1 MKFLA
6 SRPGPLPAPCLP
18 RHARSHAQ
26 RIAEG
31 AGDYARRA
39 PAPQCWR
46 LGVNTL
52 FRRPVFDD
60 TDAAR
65 AVARVHQASG
75 PWLASRC
82 LAWVLLPDR
91 WQLLLELAP
100 GDAVERIVQRF
111 KSASARAVD
120 PRLRINGWLWERG
133 FDAQLLAGGSERQVA
148 RQLVLEPVRLGLAAR
163 IGEYPYWDALWLREP
178 PPQPVERRRVARC

>member
-1 MKFLA
+1 MAA
-6 SRPGPLPAPCLP
+6 SVRLKV
-18 RHARSHAQ
+18 
-26 RIAEG
+26 AEDT
-31 AGDYARRA
+31 AAYARRA
-39 PAPQCWR
+39 PATQCWR

-65 AVARVHQASG
+65 AVARVHRASG
-75 PWLASRC
+75 PWSASRC

-100 GDAVERIVQRF
+100 GDVVERIVQRF
-111 KSASARAVD
+111 KSASARVVD

-133 FDAQLLAGGSERQVA
+133 FDAQLLADGGERQAA
-148 RQLVLEPVRLGLAAR
+148 RELVLDPVRAGLAAC
-163 IGEYPYWDALWLREP
+163 IGEYPYWDAVWLGESL
-178 PPQPVERRRVARC
+178 PQPRERRRVARC

>member
-1 MKFLA
+1 LKLA
-6 SRPGPLPAPCLP
+6 
-18 RHARSHAQ
+18 
-26 RIAEG
+26 E
-31 AGDYARRA
+31 AGSDYVHVA

-65 AVARVHQASG
+65 AVARVHRASG
-75 PWLASRC
+75 PWSASRC

-100 GDAVERIVQRF
+100 GDSVERIVQRF
-111 KSASARAVD
+111 KSASARVVD

-133 FDAQLLAGGSERQVA
+133 FDAQLLPQGGERQAA
-148 RQLVLEPVRLGLAAR
+148 RQLVVEPVRAGLAAC
-163 IGEYPYWDALWLREP
+163 IGEYPYWDAVWLGEP
-178 PPQPVERRRVARC
+178 VPQPLERRRAARC

>member
-1 MKFLA
+1 MQLKV
-6 SRPGPLPAPCLP
+6 
-18 RHARSHAQ
+18 
-26 RIAEG
+26 AE
-31 AGDYARRA
+31 AGSDYVHQATA
-39 PAPQCWR
+39 TQCWR

-65 AVARVHQASG
+65 AVARVHRASG
-75 PWLASRC
+75 PWSASRC

-111 KSASARAVD
+111 KSASARVVD

-133 FDAQLLAGGSERQVA
+133 FDAQQVPQGGERQAA
-148 RQLVLEPVRLGLAAR
+148 RQLVVEPVRAGLAAC
-163 IGEYPYWDALWLREP
+163 IGEYPYWDAVWLGEP
-178 PPQPVERRRVARC
+178 MLQPRERRRVARC

>member
-1 MKFLA
+1 MRLK
-6 SRPGPLPAPCLP
+6 
-18 RHARSHAQ
+18 
-26 RIAEG
+26 IAE
-31 AGDYARRA
+31 ADSDYVHRA
-39 PAPQCWR
+39 PATQCWR

-65 AVARVHQASG
+65 AVARVHRATA
-75 PWLASRC
+75 PWSASRC

-111 KSASARAVD
+111 KSASARVVD

-133 FDAQLLAGGSERQVA
+133 FDAQLLPDGGERQAA
-148 RQLVLEPVRLGLAAR
+148 RQLVLEPVRAGLAAC
-163 IGEYPYWDALWLREP
+163 IGEYPYWDAVWLGEP
-178 PPQPVERRRVARC
+178 VVHPVERRRVARC